1 MTASVSPHRRP
12 DLPNRKRP
20 QFFIIDRAIVSETLK
35 KVVDAKRA
43 LRENDHLSVSDAVKA
58 VDLSRSAF
66 YKYKDYIYP
75 FYEDSLGRNLTFSF
89 DLKDAA
95 GILSKVLSTIAK
107 TEANILTINQTI
119 PINAIAN
126 IVITLE
132 TTNMI
137 SPIEDL
143 FNELKAFD
151 GLFNFRIIARV
162 S

>member
-1 MTASVSPHRRP
+1 MQT
-12 DLPNRKRP
+12 NRKSA

-43 LRENDHLSVSDAVKA
+43 LRENTHLSVSEAVKA

-66 YKYKDYIYP
+66 YKYKDYIFP

-95 GILSKVLSTIAK
+95 GLLSKVLTTIAD
-107 TEANILTINQTI
+107 TGANVLTINQTI
-119 PINAIAN
+119 PINSIAN

-132 TTNMI
+132 TTNM
-137 SPIEDL
+137 SAPLEDL
-143 FNELKAFD
+143 FDNIKSFN

>member
-1 MTASVSPHRRP
+1 MNTG
-12 DLPNRKRP
+12 RKRP
-20 QFFIIDRAIVSETLK
+20 QFFIIDRAIVSDTLK

-43 LRENDHLSVSDAVKA
+43 LRENSHISVSEAVKA

-66 YKYKDYIYP
+66 YKYKDYIFP

-95 GILSKVLSTIAK
+95 GLLSKVLTTIAE
-107 TEANILTINQTI
+107 TGANILTINQTI
-119 PINAIAN
+119 PINSIAN

-132 TTNMI
+132 TTSMV

-143 FNELKAFD
+143 FDNLKVLD

-162 S
+162 A

>member
-1 MTASVSPHRRP
+1 MNTNLKS
-12 DLPNRKRP
+12 P
-20 QFFIIDRAIVSETLK
+20 QFFIIDRAIVSDTLK

-43 LRENDHLSVSDAVKA
+43 LREDSHLSVSEAVKA

-66 YKYKDYIYP
+66 YKYKEYIFP

-95 GILSKVLSTIAK
+95 GLLSKVLTTIAQ
-107 TEANILTINQTI
+107 TDANVLTINQTI
-119 PINAIAN
+119 PINLIAN

-132 TTNMI
+132 TTNMT
-137 SPIEDL
+137 SSLEKL
-143 FNELKAFD
+143 FDNLKAFS
-151 GLFNFRIIARV
+151 GLFNFRIIARA